1 MRDSSALVRKATTHT
16 AEAELLLRV
25 ARTAADTQVIDR
37 LLPSI
42 RDWPWFHRQVLKHG
56 LSALAHRHLAGHGAA
71 LPEAVQDQ
79 LARRSRRVTF
89 HNMKQTRELLRVT
102 DTLES
107 KGIPV
112 IPFKGPALALWGYG
126 DVSLR
131 RFGDLDM
138 LVPYEQVGDAR
149 QCLERSLGYASH
161 KTFANGEAQAF
172 VDTGMGWEF
181 VHENRGAVVELHWSF
196 FFNIYPFALQPA
208 DVWARHTTRPVG
220 GSAVRSFDTIDM
232 LLYLCYHG
240 LKHRFASLKW
250 IVDVREWVRAHPL
263 LDWDVAFARAED
275 VRCRR
280 AVHVALLLAHD
291 LLDLSLDREVLRRA
305 RADGHAEALVR
316 QIMGGWLFAAPG
328 NGGTETMEDILFHI
342 RSCDKPWHGWPFV
355 WHYLKLAGQSAAQ
368 RLASG
373 AEEKIEPRE

>member
-1 MRDSSALVRKATTHT
+1 MRESSALVRKATIYT
-16 AEAELLLRV
+16 AEAELLLNV
-25 ARTAADTQVIDR
+25 ARTATDTQVIDR

-71 LPEAVQDQ
+71 LPEAMQDQ
-79 LARRSRRVTF
+79 LATRSRQVAF

-102 DTLES
+102 DALES
-107 KGIPV
+107 DGIPV

-138 LVPYEQVGDAR
+138 LVPYERVGDAR
-149 QCLERSLGYASH
+149 QCLESALGYASH

-181 VHENRGAVVELHWSF
+181 VHEKLGSVVELHWSF
-196 FFNIYPFALQPA
+196 FFKIYPFALQPA
-208 DVWARHTTRPVG
+208 DVWARHTPRPVG
-220 GSAVRSFDTIDM
+220 GREVRSFDTIDM

-250 IVDVREWVRAHPL
+250 SVDVREWVRAHPS
-263 LDWDVAFARAED
+263 LDWDLAFARAED
-275 VRCRR
+275 IQCLR

-305 RADGHAEALVR
+305 RADRQAQHLVEE
-316 QIMGGWLFAAPG
+316 IVEGWLFAELEETA
-328 NGGTETMEDILFHI
+328 TETIEDILFHV
-342 RSCDKPWHGWPFV
+342 RSCDKLRHGWPFV
-355 WHYLKLAGQSAAQ
+355 WHYLKLGGESMLQ
-368 RLASG
+368 RFTGETSG
-373 AEEKIEPRE
+373 KA